1 MSITKVSI
9 LNFEYTAKSLEIY
22 PIFPDINLQL
32 EQDIKHL
39 DTISSFNCC
48 ILHFFAANRSQ
59 IFAFLAKIKALMKT
73 LSENNL
79 PDVQSSVD
87 PRNIDIEYV
96 GVRGMELPVSVQ
108 SSTGLQHTVAK
119 VGMYVGLDASKK
131 GTHMSRFLGL
141 LSNHQAPISHQSL
154 VDLMQQMLQNLD
166 ASEGKIELEFP
177 FFVKKAAP
185 VSKLESLM
193 NYQVRY
199 EVIQRNGQ
207 LHVLQTTVV
216 PVTSLCPCS
225 KEISR
230 YGAHNQRSHITIT
243 IRCDDGRVSLEDQIR
258 YAEESAS
265 CALWSQLK
273 RVDEKFVTERAYE
286 NPKFVED
293 LIRDV
298 AVALNANPHILAYQI
313 QAENFE
319 SIHNHSA
326 YAQISKGLL

>member
-1 MSITKVSI
+1 
-9 LNFEYTAKSLEIY
+9 
-22 PIFPDINLQL
+22 
-32 EQDIKHL
+32 
-39 DTISSFNCC
+39 
-48 ILHFFAANRSQ
+48 
-59 IFAFLAKIKALMKT
+59 MKT
-73 LSENNL
+73 SIENNL

-96 GVRGMELPVSVQ
+96 GVRGMEFPVSVQ
-108 SSTGLQHTVAK
+108 SANGVQNTVAR
-119 VGMYVGLDASKK
+119 VGMFVGLAAEKK

-141 LSNHQAPISHQSL
+141 LSNHNAPISHQSL
-154 VDLMQQMLQNLD
+154 IDLMQRMLSDLD
-166 ASEGKIELEFP
+166 ATEGKIEFEFP
-177 FFVKKAAP
+177 FFVKKTAP

-193 NYQVRY
+193 NYQVCY
-199 EVIQRNGQ
+199 EVRHDNGQ
-207 LHVLQTTVV
+207 TRVLQTTIA

-225 KEISR
+225 KEISK

-243 IRCDDGRVSLEDQIR
+243 TRSDGQVSLEQQIR

-265 CALWSQLK
+265 CELWSQLK

-298 AVALNANPHILAYQI
+298 AVALNANEHIQAYHI
-313 QAENFE
+313 EAENFE

-326 YAQISKGLL
+326 YAQIRKGTL